1 MRNYIHVMLCA
12 NLFAAQLLFVVGVER
27 TENEVHVCMK
37 QIIVYMLCICLHAFI
52 SLISLLYLSPAQ
64 AVCSAIAVLLH
75 YMFLVVFMWMLM
87 EGVVLYVA
95 LVVVFVKH
103 RMRYI
108 AGFTI
113 ASYGQF
119 CTNVYAHVITSLS
132 ILLHVI
138 QVFLLSTWLW
148 WYPLVF

>member
-1 MRNYIHVMLCA
+1 ML
-12 NLFAAQLLFVVGVER
+12 L
-27 TENEVHVCMK
+27 
-37 QIIVYMLCICLHAFI
+37 
-52 SLISLLYLSPAQ
+52 SLYPAQ

-95 LVVVFVKH
+95 LVVVFVNH

-119 CTNVYAHVITSLS
+119 CTTAHVI
-132 ILLHVI
+132 H
-138 QVFLLSTWLW
+138 
-148 WYPLVF
+148 